1 MRILGMVWPFDS
13 VALDIGTLVLLV
25 HVAGM
30 FAAVHAVVNTRTSQG
45 AIAWAVALVT
55 MPYLTLLPYL
65 FLGQS
70 YFRGYVD
77 ARRSGNRQLRSLA
90 AQPGTPADPEASGR
104 AKAALGPGAKLAF
117 DRLSGMPL
125 LPGNRVSLLVNGTQT
140 FDTILAAIDSAE
152 RYVLVQFFVIRDDTL
167 GRRLHRALTHA
178 AKRGVAVFV
187 LYDGIGSHQ
196 LSRDYVSALRAVGVQ
211 THKFSTRRFV
221 NRFQLNFR
229 NHRKIV
235 VVDGRRAFVG
245 GHNVGDEYL
254 GEKFPLS
261 PWRDTHI
268 DITGP
273 VVSSVQFIFVED
285 WFWATRKVPDLVRC
299 EQNDSANMCCQAIA
313 SGPADE
319 FETCSLFF
327 VTAINAAQSRIWLT
341 SPYFVPDEAVF
352 SALKLA
358 VMRGVDV
365 RILIPSRR
373 DHLVVFSASNVYVSE
388 AVRAGVRMF
397 RYQPGFLH
405 QKVVL
410 IDDVAAAI
418 GSPNLDNRSFRL
430 NFEFTVLTVDRG
442 FAADVEAML
451 VEDFANA
458 NEVSD
463 DEFANHP
470 AWQRAAMRIACLFS
484 PIL

>member
-1 MRILGMVWPFDS
+1 MQFSLIDVGS
-13 VALDIGTLVLLV
+13 LVLLI
-25 HVAGM
+25 HITGGL
-30 FAAVHAVVNTRTSQG
+30 AAVHAVSNTRTSQG

-55 MPYLTLLPYL
+55 MPYLTLIPYL

-70 YFRGYVD
+70 YFAGYID
-77 ARRSGNRQLRSLA
+77 ARRSGNRQLRELA
-90 AQPGTPADPEASGR
+90 ALPDMPVDPEASLR
-104 AKAALGPGAKLAF
+104 STEALGLGQALAF
-117 DRLSGMPL
+117 NRLSGTPL
-125 LPGNRVSLLVNGTQT
+125 ISGNKVRTLINGQAT
-140 FDTILAAIDSAE
+140 FDAIFASIAAAQH
-152 RYVLVQFFVIRDDTL
+152 YVIVQFFVVRDDRL
-167 GRRLHRALTHA
+167 GQRLKQALLACTA
-178 AKRGVAVFV
+178 RGVRAYL
-187 LYDGIGSHQ
+187 LYDGIGSHK
-196 LSRDYVSALRAVGVQ
+196 LSMAYVRELRAGGVEV
-211 THKFSTRRFV
+211 HKFATRRFV

-235 VVDGRRAFVG
+235 VIDGERAYVG
-245 GHNVGDEYL
+245 GHNVGNEYL
-254 GEKFPLS
+254 GEKPPLS

-268 DITGP
+268 EIDGP
-273 VVSSVQFIFVED
+273 VVPSIQFVFVED
-285 WFWATRKVPDLVRC
+285 WFWATQRVPDVTRSTC
-299 EQNDSANMCCQAIA
+299 IVPQTTNMRCQAIV

-327 VTAINAAQSRIWLT
+327 VNAINTAQHRIWLT

-352 SALKLA
+352 GALKLA

-365 RILIPSRR
+365 RILIPVRR
-373 DHLVVFSASNVYVSE
+373 DHLMVFSASTVYASE

-430 NFEFTVLTVDRG
+430 NFELTVLTVDRA
-442 FAADVEAML
+442 FAAEVETML
-451 VEDFANA
+451 VADFAESREIGA
-458 NEVSD
+458 A
-463 DEFANHP
+463 EFKSAP
-470 AWQRAAMRIACLFS
+470 AWQRAAMRVACLFS